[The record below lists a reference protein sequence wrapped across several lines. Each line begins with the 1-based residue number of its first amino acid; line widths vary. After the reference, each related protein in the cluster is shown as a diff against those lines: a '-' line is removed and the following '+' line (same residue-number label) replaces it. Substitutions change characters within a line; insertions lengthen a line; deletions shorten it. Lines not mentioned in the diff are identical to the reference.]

1 MKETRV
7 NKYSEYRSSFS
18 KSEEASFITPSNPTI
33 ETSLSS
39 SQRLFLQNVDK
50 RRNRN
55 IVMLVAIA
63 LILIGIIVGAII
75 VFWSIY
81 L

>member
-18 KSEEASFITPSNPTI
+18 KTEEASFITPSKPQ

-39 SQRLFLQNVDK
+39 SQRLFLQIESK
-50 RRNRN
+50 RRKENF
-55 IVMLVAIA
+55 ILLSAI
-63 LILIGIIVGAII
+63 LIILIGIIVGAVI
-75 VFWSIY
+75 VF
-81 L
+81 

>member
-18 KSEEASFITPSNPTI
+18 KTEEASFITPSKTQ

-39 SQRLFLQNVDK
+39 SQRLFLQIQSK
-50 RRNRN
+50 RRKENF
-55 IVMLVAIA
+55 ILLSAI
-63 LILIGIIVGAII
+63 LIILIGIIAGAVI
-75 VFWSIY
+75 VF
-81 L
+81 